1 MSFIVRIARLTLL
14 LKDFLPVAK
23 KAVSNILLKQ
33 IKKAFNRHPEVFQK
47 YYNMALDIT
56 GKTAAT

>member
-1 MSFIVRIARLTLL
+1 M

>member
-14 LKDFLPVAK
+14 PKDFLPVTK

-33 IKKAFNRHPEVFQK
+33 IKKTFNRHSEVFQK

-56 GKTAAT
+56 SKTAAT